1 MADGRDRTDL
11 WGGSPAP
18 PPGWYP
24 DPAGGGAIRYWDGAG
39 WTDQFGP
46 AGRAPV
52 RGPTS
57 GFAIASLV
65 FGIIGGFVFAIVCG
79 LVARSRIRS
88 SGGWLRGRGLATAGM
103 VLGCVWAVLFAIML
117 TLGAIGVL
125 DTPDNASRYQ
135 GDEREIARTVD
146 ELYEGLDDNDGAR
159 LCGELFTAR
168 FADLVASGS
177 GKSCVDHMDSV
188 DRGKRQETIT
198 VKRIAISGESAT
210 VDITEG
216 GSPGHMTMLR
226 QADRWRID
234 DIEIND

>member
-1 MADGRDRTDL
+1 MAYRHDGTDL
-11 WGGSPAP
+11 SGGPPAP

-24 DPAGGGAIRYWDGAG
+24 DPSAAGAIRYWDGTG
-39 WTDQFGP
+39 WTDQLGP
-46 AGRAPV
+46 GGRPL

-65 FGIIGGFVFAIVCG
+65 FGMLGGFVFAIVCG
-79 LVARSRIRS
+79 FVARSRIRS
-88 SGGWLRGRGLATAGM
+88 SGGWLRGRGLATAGIA
-103 VLGCVWAVLFAIML
+103 LGCVWAVLFAIML
-117 TLGAIGVL
+117 TLGATGRL
-125 DTPDNASRYQ
+125 DTADNASRYQ

-146 ELYEGLDDNDGAR
+146 ELYEALDDNDGAW

-168 FADLVASGS
+168 FADLVANDS

-210 VDITEG
+210 VDITQG
-216 GSPGHMTMLR
+216 GSPGRLTMLR

-234 DIEIND
+234 EFDD